1 VKHMSK
7 KVGILTFHWANHFGA
22 TLQAWALNKLLIDM
36 GYEAEIINFLSRLAL
51 VHSRVLKPSKL
62 AKKHLTSGN
71 SLVKGAYR
79 VALEPI
85 SYIYN
90 LKNSMHKN
98 SLFDYFRRCFMKVS
112 SKAVN
117 NINELKQECL
127 KYDICLVGSDQVW
140 NPDFLSYSD
149 FAYLLPFRL
158 EGVKKVAFSVSIA
171 TEDIPSVI
179 RKLYKATLSDFSFIS
194 LREKTHCRLLSLLLG
209 REVYN
214 TLDPTLLVDIESYE
228 AIMNKDMPLPYD
240 KYILV
245 YNLELSI
252 LPLAR
257 KLADTIKLPVIIY
270 HKPRVHPITRK
281 SSFSEYFKTA
291 TFFSFEGPR
300 EFLTLL
306 RNAELVITDSFHGT
320 ALSILFEKPL
330 ITAIT
335 TSKIKSRILD
345 LLELFELKK
354 RLFTPRKALREII
367 HEPIDYT
374 HVRKLLNDAR
384 RNSLELLTTALKN

>member
-1 VKHMSK
+1 MSK

-22 TLQAWALNKLLIDM
+22 TLQAWALNKTLIGM
-36 GYEAEIINFLSRLAL
+36 GYEAKIINFLPWLTL
-51 VHSRVLKPSKL
+51 VQSRVLKPSKL

-79 VALEPI
+79 IAIEPI

-98 SLFDYFRRCFMKVS
+98 SLFNHFRKCFMRVS

-158 EGVKKVAFSVSIA
+158 EGVKKVAFSASIA
-171 TEDIPSVI
+171 IEDIPLSLV
-179 RKLYKATLSDFSFIS
+179 KLYKAALPDFSFIS
-194 LREKTHCRLLSLLLG
+194 LREKTHCRFLSLLLG

-214 TLDPTLLVDIESYE
+214 TLDPTLLVSRESFE
-228 AIMNKDMPLPYD
+228 AVMNKNMPLPYD

-245 YNLELSI
+245 YNLELSL
-252 LPLAR
+252 LPLAK
-257 KLADTIKLPVIIY
+257 KLADAIKLPVII
-270 HKPRVHPITRK
+270 HRKSRVHPITRK
-281 SSFSEYFKTA
+281 SSFPEYFKTA
-291 TFFSFEGPR
+291 PFFSLEGPR
-300 EFLTLL
+300 ELLTLL

-320 ALSILFEKPL
+320 ILSILFEKPF

-335 TSKIKSRILD
+335 NAKRKSRILD
-345 LLELFELKK
+345 LLKLFELKK
-354 RLFTPRKALREII
+354 RLFTPRKTLREII
-367 HEPIDYT
+367 HESIDYT

-384 RNSLELLTTALKN
+384 RSSLELLTTALKN